1 MPTMNVH
8 CWTEVLVYDTS
19 DQPPILRSLHRCFNL
34 HSYFASG
41 TLNNSH
47 NDGVGQSLAK
57 VSPVAPVTGMIRG
70 FFFFLAHL
78 MTHMI
83 NSPQVHFK
91 GDSPSRGLLPWTL
104 HQLFYNSK
112 SLLDEGQNEG
122 LWIYK
127 EKCHS
132 QSLLSAFKNASLL
145 YSRLQQIFTTQ
156 ISTCMHFT
164 TALMFCKTFAPI
176 RLSSI
181 LSLS

>member
-1 MPTMNVH
+1 MSTVEQR
-8 CWTEVLVYDTS
+8 CWFMTLAISHLSWDPFIGVSTSIHTLLLVPSITH
-19 DQPPILRSLHRCFNL
+19 IMM
-34 HSYFASG
+34 G
-41 TLNNSH
+41 W
-47 NDGVGQSLAK
+47 GK
-57 VSPVAPVTGMIRG
+57 VSLRFHLSPQWQEWSVA

-145 YSRLQQIFTTQ
+145 YSGLQQIFTTQ

>member
-1 MPTMNVH
+1 MSTVEQR
-8 CWTEVLVYDTS
+8 CWFMTLAISHLSWDPFTGVSTSIHTLLLVPSITH
-19 DQPPILRSLHRCFNL
+19 IMM
-34 HSYFASG
+34 G
-41 TLNNSH
+41 W
-47 NDGVGQSLAK
+47 GK
-57 VSPVAPVTGMIRG
+57 VSLRFHLSPQWQEWSVA
-70 FFFFLAHL
+70 FFFLGSF
-78 MTHMI
+78 
-83 NSPQVHFK
+83 NDSYDQSPLKWTHFK

-145 YSRLQQIFTTQ
+145 YSGLQQIFTTQ

>member
-1 MPTMNVH
+1 MSTVEQR
-8 CWTEVLVYDTS
+8 CWFMTLAISHLSWDHFTGVSTSIHTLLLVPSITH
-19 DQPPILRSLHRCFNL
+19 IMM
-34 HSYFASG
+34 G
-41 TLNNSH
+41 W
-47 NDGVGQSLAK
+47 GK
-57 VSPVAPVTGMIRG
+57 VSLRFHLSPQWQEWSVA

-145 YSRLQQIFTTQ
+145 YSGLQQIFTTQ

>member
-1 MPTMNVH
+1 MSTVEQR
-8 CWTEVLVYDTS
+8 CWFMTLAISHLSWDPFTGVSTSIHTLLLVPSITH
-19 DQPPILRSLHRCFNL
+19 IMM
-34 HSYFASG
+34 G
-41 TLNNSH
+41 W
-47 NDGVGQSLAK
+47 GK
-57 VSPVAPVTGMIRG
+57 VSLRFHLSPQWQEWSVA

-145 YSRLQQIFTTQ
+145 YSGLQQIFTTQ